1 MTVICAFMSGMRGSY
16 RQSLRGNKDS
26 NNANDH
32 MDKAVSQSTI
42 SRATDVLTIK
52 AVEGF
57 CEGAATE

>member
-1 MTVICAFMSGMRGSY
+1 
-16 RQSLRGNKDS
+16 
-26 NNANDH
+26 